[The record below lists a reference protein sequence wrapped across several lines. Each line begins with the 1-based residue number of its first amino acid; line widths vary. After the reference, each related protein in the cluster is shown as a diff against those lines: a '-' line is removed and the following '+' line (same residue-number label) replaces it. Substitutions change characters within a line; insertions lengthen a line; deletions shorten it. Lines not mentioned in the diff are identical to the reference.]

1 LADISSYKRNEPTI
15 FIKDTPLKAL
25 TAIAC
30 LWRQQTV
37 KKLLYTIL
45 DQKDIGKTFTFQFF
59 VKYLSVII

>member
-37 KKLLYTIL
+37 KNFCTLFWIRKISEKHLLFNFCQVSIC
-45 DQKDIGKTFTFQFF
+45 
-59 VKYLSVII
+59 